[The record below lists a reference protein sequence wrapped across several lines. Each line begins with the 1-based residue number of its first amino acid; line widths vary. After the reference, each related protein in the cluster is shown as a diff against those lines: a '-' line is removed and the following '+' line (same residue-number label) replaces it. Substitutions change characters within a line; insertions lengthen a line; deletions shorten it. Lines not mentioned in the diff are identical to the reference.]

1 MMISK
6 ERFIEI
12 LKFIQNQESKQ
23 DKFIEALELLSPGS
37 YVDAFIYSEYA
48 QVLIDILSEMFND
61 ENGDIEYFLYELDA
75 INNENLTI
83 PSDLCPYYNSPD
95 TLYDYLVNNI
105 GEKND

>member
-6 ERFIEI
+6 ERFIKI
-12 LKFIQNQESKQ
+12 LKFIQDQESKQ

-37 YVDAFIYSEYA
+37 YVDA

-61 ENGDIEYFLYELDA
+61 ENRDIEYFLYELDA
-75 INNENLTI
+75 INNENLII

>member
-6 ERFIEI
+6 ERFIKI
-12 LKFIQNQESKQ
+12 LKFIQDQESKQ

-48 QVLIDILSEMFND
+48 QVLIDVLSEMFND